1 MIRRIRFALGAVLG
15 VAAFAAASAGATA
28 DATAT
33 LLGVSKDWSAL
44 TSGTGTSKICYA
56 LSKPISTDPR
66 KAKRDPIYFLIT
78 DWPGRRAKSEPQAV
92 PGYQYREGSTVIA
105 QVGDDKFEMFTQN
118 DGGAGSA
125 WVRQRADEVR
135 LVDAMKRGQ
144 QLIVIGTSK
153 RGTMTHDTY
162 SLAGLSDALDKIHT
176 ACGM

>member
-1 MIRRIRFALGAVLG
+1 MIRRTRFALGALLG
-15 VAAFAAASAGATA
+15 AAAFALATAGASA
-28 DATAT
+28 DTAT

-44 TSGTGTSKICYA
+44 TSGSGSAKICYA
-56 LSKPISTDPR
+56 LAKPATTDPR

-78 DWPGRRAKSEPQAV
+78 DWPGRRTKSEPQAV
-92 PGYQYREGSTVIA
+92 PGYVYKDGSTVTA
-105 QVGDDKFEMFTQN
+105 QVGGDKFMMFTQN

-125 WVRQRADEVR
+125 WVRERADEVR
-135 LVDAMKRGQ
+135 LIDAMKRGQ